1 MVVLTHTQQLHLW
14 LNEAR
19 AAYHDLNMGRRAK
32 VFVDQNGER
41 IEYEGSTRGQL
52 LAYIRELE
60 RQLGI
65 GSVIGPSTVMI

>member
-1 MVVLTHTQQLHLW
+1 MVILTEREQLEVW
-14 LNEAR
+14 LAEAR
-19 AAYHDLNMGRRAK
+19 LAYHQLNMGQRAK

-60 RQLGI
+60 RQLGF
-65 GSVIGPSTVMI
+65 GSIIGPSTVTI